1 MDSEAPEKATRQ
13 PSARQRRAMSAIV
26 RSGARRPATAARR
39 PATAR
44 RPYSAYTKKDGE
56 EENMTKCDP
65 PQSNRE
71 WWRFYVKV
79 TREHAKNVC

>member
-1 MDSEAPEKATRQ
+1 MDSQAPEKAMKR
-13 PSARQRRAMSAIV
+13 PNARQRRVMSATIRPGV
-26 RSGARRPATAARR
+26 GRPATA
-39 PATAR
+39 AR

-71 WWRFYVKV
+71 WWRFYIKV
-79 TREHAKNVC
+79 MLLIMQ